1 MLGGQLEV
9 LPPRL
14 EIAFVRRRRGRVGQ
28 RRLRRRAALVRIRI
42 ARRHGRRAGARRTG
56 GLERG
61 SAARVKIQWAERLDE
76 APDCPGGRG
85 GATSDAAPEGERARG
100 GKSESAR
107 QRPKQPGS
115 AAGGR
120 IEGPRRKR
128 ESTISRRDAQSERK
142 GGRMRG

>member
-85 GATSDAAPEGERARG
+85 GATSDAAPEGERTRG

-107 QRPKQPGS
+107 QKAKANQAAQQVVGS
-115 AAGGR
+115 RAR
-120 IEGPRRKR
+120 EGN
-128 ESTISRRDAQSERK
+128 ESRRSLGGQRNR

>member
-28 RRLRRRAALVRIRI
+28 RGLRRRAALVRIRI

-107 QRPKQPGS
+107 QIAKATRQRS
-115 AAGGR
+115 R
-120 IEGPRRKR
+120 WSDRGPAKETRVDDLWSGQRNR
-128 ESTISRRDAQSERK
+128 